1 MNILFAGQAIPYEIL
16 NNPKFSM
23 ARKLNDTAGNNFYV
37 HLLTGMAQNGHT
49 VESMCRVT
57 DDIVKEYGKKIV
69 SESVTYR
76 FNKKRKNFLFNHLML
91 FPSTFFR
98 IRKWAKKYK
107 EDSMVIVNCLR
118 ITQCLAAIVAKKIY
132 GIKLVAV
139 VTDVPKYRVIDTNK
153 SLISKLSDML
163 GSYMLSKYDKYIL
176 LSEDMNPIVNS
187 GSKPYVVIEGLIDP
201 KIFSGIHEDK
211 HKDFTVMYAGALAR
225 KYNIMSVVDA
235 VINTECNIKFLI
247 YGSGELD
254 QELTEISKSNPKIEY
269 KGSVP
274 YSEILKQETKAHLL
288 INPRST
294 EEEYTKLSFPSK
306 NIEYMLSGTA
316 CLFTKLKSMPEE
328 YYSYIFTIEDESSEG
343 IQKKLE
349 EIYQLSP
356 DRLEKLGLS
365 AREYII
371 NNKSRSTQA
380 KKIVG

>member
-1 MNILFAGQAIPYEIL
+1 
-16 NNPKFSM
+16 
-23 ARKLNDTAGNNFYV
+23 
-37 HLLTGMAQNGHT
+37 
-49 VESMCRVT
+49 
-57 DDIVKEYGKKIV
+57 
-69 SESVTYR
+69 
-76 FNKKRKNFLFNHLML
+76 
-91 FPSTFFR
+91 
-98 IRKWAKKYK
+98 
-107 EDSMVIVNCLR
+107 
-118 ITQCLAAIVAKKIY
+118 
-132 GIKLVAV
+132 
-139 VTDVPKYRVIDTNK
+139 
-153 SLISKLSDML
+153 
-163 GSYMLSKYDKYIL
+163 
-176 LSEDMNPIVNS
+176 
-187 GSKPYVVIEGLIDP
+187 
-201 KIFSGIHEDK
+201 
-211 HKDFTVMYAGALAR
+211 
-225 KYNIMSVVDA
+225 MSVVDA